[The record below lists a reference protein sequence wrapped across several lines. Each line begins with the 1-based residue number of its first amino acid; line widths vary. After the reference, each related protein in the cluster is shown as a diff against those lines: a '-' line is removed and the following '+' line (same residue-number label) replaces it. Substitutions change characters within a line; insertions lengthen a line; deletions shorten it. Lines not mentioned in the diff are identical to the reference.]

1 MPIDL
6 EPDPYL
12 LAVNDPTKL
21 YLAHLGTMFLI
32 VCIYIYRIIY
42 IYIYGI
48 CMVYIYIYGMEQKLS
63 PINAIQMDNG
73 LLIPTIPGIITVD
86 PHAYIPCI
94 LTIAHIK
101 LILKSHNS
109 TLCHHVPVTLSHEKL
124 VFFWRLK
131 EVTDI
136 TYTVYI
142 YIYIPMT

>member
-1 MPIDL
+1 
-6 EPDPYL
+6 
-12 LAVNDPTKL
+12 
-21 YLAHLGTMFLI
+21 
-32 VCIYIYRIIY
+32 
-42 IYIYGI
+42 
-48 CMVYIYIYGMEQKLS
+48 MVYIYGMEQKLS

-124 VFFWRLK
+124 VFLEIERS
-131 EVTDI
+131 DRHYI
-136 TYTVYI
+136 YCI
-142 YIYIPMT
+142 YIYPHDLTNVLGGCITYLINTLGGYPILPYYRNLYKSISGWWFGTCFYFFYIGK

>member
-21 YLAHLGTMFLI
+21 YLAHLGTMSLI
-32 VCIYIYRIIY
+32 VCIYIYVWY
-42 IYIYGI
+42 MYG
-48 CMVYIYIYGMEQKLS
+48 IYIYGMEQKLS

-109 TLCHHVPVTLSHEKL
+109 
-124 VFFWRLK
+124 
-131 EVTDI
+131 I
-136 TYTVYI
+136 
-142 YIYIPMT
+142 

>member
-32 VCIYIYRIIY
+32 VCIYIELY

-48 CMVYIYIYGMEQKLS
+48 CMVYIYGMEQKLS

-124 VFFWRLK
+124 VFFG
-131 EVTDI
+131 D
-136 TYTVYI
+136 
-142 YIYIPMT
+142 